1 MTQHPPPADRFAVV
15 SRAEV
20 ADRLPPLRDQ
30 IELAA
35 KTFRAL
41 AVGRIEMPPKTA
53 VHPREDGFCHAMPA
67 YLMDDDVVALKWISG
82 YRENP
87 AKGLPYICGLIILS
101 DAATGL
107 PQAVLDG
114 AEITAV
120 RTAAASALC
129 VERFAPPAWSRAAI
143 LGAGEQGRHHA
154 AVLRQINPDCEI
166 VGYDP
171 MPERVERLCEDVI
184 AADDPLEAVDGAQVV
199 ITAGPILDDP
209 TPVLSGD
216 VLAEECLLLPL
227 DFDAYLQ
234 PSVVEGA
241 SRFIVDSIAQF
252 EYYRE
257 SGYFAGWPVPR
268 VELGRALDEVGPSG
282 RVVCTNLGIG
292 ALDAAFAHAVMEST
306 VLREEDRVAR

>member
-1 MTQHPPPADRFAVV
+1 MTQHSPPDQFAVL

-20 ADRLPPLRDQ
+20 AGRLPPLPDQ

-41 AVGRIEMPPKTA
+41 AAGRVEMPPKTA
-53 VHPREDGFCHAMPA
+53 VHPRENGFCHAMPA

-87 AKGLPYICGLIILS
+87 SKGLPYICGLIVLN
-101 DAATGL
+101 DADTGL
-107 PQAVLDG
+107 PLAVLDG

-129 VERFAPPAWSRAAI
+129 VERLAPPGWSRAAI

-154 AVLRQINPDCEI
+154 AALREINPGCEI

-171 MPERVERLCEDVI
+171 MPERVEGLCDDVI
-184 AADDPLEAVDGAQVV
+184 AAGDPLEAVDDAQVV
-199 ITAGPILDDP
+199 ITAGPILENP
-209 TPVLSGD
+209 APVLSGD
-216 VLAEECLLLPL
+216 ALTADCLLLPL

-234 PSVVEGA
+234 APVVESA
-241 SRFIVDSIAQF
+241 RHFIVDSIAQF

-268 VELGRALDEVGPSG
+268 VELGQALDEVRPGG
-282 RVVCTNLGIG
+282 RIVCANLGVG

-306 VLREEDRVAR
+306 VSTSR